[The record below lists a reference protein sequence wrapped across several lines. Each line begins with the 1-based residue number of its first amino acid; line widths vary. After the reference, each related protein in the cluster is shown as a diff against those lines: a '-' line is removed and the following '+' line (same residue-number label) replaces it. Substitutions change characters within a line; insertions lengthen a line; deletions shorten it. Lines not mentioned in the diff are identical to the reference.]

1 LPVDGVGLM
10 REEFIWAAEIGEHP
24 NYLIE
29 IGQAQKVVDK
39 LAEGIR
45 KVCAAF
51 YPRPVVLRFVDFKS
65 SEYRDLKG
73 GDKYEPVEPSALLG
87 WRGASRYYDPKY
99 VEAFK
104 LEIKAVKKVRE
115 EFGLKNLWVMI
126 PFVRTIEE
134 LKKVV
139 QIMEAEGLKR
149 GPDFKLWLMAE
160 IPSNVFLADKFSDYC
175 DGFSIG
181 SNDLTML
188 ILGADRDNQTIAHI
202 FDERDLAVKR
212 AVRYLIKVAHS
223 KGKTVSICG
232 QAPSVYPD
240 FTEFLVRS
248 GIDSVSVNPDAA
260 VYTRKLVASIEQRI
274 TVEKLTG
281 RGIREDPDL
290 ELPDPE

>member
-1 LPVDGVGLM
+1 
-10 REEFIWAAEIGEHP
+10 
-24 NYLIE
+24 
-29 IGQAQKVVDK
+29 
-39 LAEGIR
+39 
-45 KVCAAF
+45 
-51 YPRPVVLRFVDFKS
+51 
-65 SEYRDLKG
+65 
-73 GDKYEPVEPSALLG
+73 

-188 ILGADRDNQTIAHI
+188 ILGADRDNQ
-202 FDERDLAVKR
+202 
-212 AVRYLIKVAHS
+212 
-223 KGKTVSICG
+223 
-232 QAPSVYPD
+232 
-240 FTEFLVRS
+240 
-248 GIDSVSVNPDAA
+248 
-260 VYTRKLVASIEQRI
+260 
-274 TVEKLTG
+274 
-281 RGIREDPDL
+281 
-290 ELPDPE
+290 